1 MKYLR
6 QFLIIIMISLIGEVM
21 HYFIPLPVPAS
32 IYGMAILFV
41 GLVTKIIPLDYVK
54 DAGKLMIEIMPV
66 MFIPAGVG
74 LMASFGVLKP
84 MIIPFCV
91 VLIVTVVTVIIITGH
106 VSQFIIKSGKK
117 KNKEN
122 EWVFSNIGI
131 CGRGLYTKL
140 DLGIVKYHFEV
151 VSGKR
156 I

>member
-1 MKYLR
+1 MKYLK
-6 QFLIIIMISLIGEVM
+6 QFLIILLISLIGEGM

-41 GLVTKIIPLDYVK
+41 GLVTKIIPLDSVK

-122 EWVFSNIGI
+122 E
-131 CGRGLYTKL
+131 
-140 DLGIVKYHFEV
+140 
-151 VSGKR
+151 
-156 I
+156 

>member
-6 QFLIIIMISLIGEVM
+6 QFLIIILISLIGEVM
-21 HYFIPLPVPAS
+21 HYFIPLRYRQVFTEWQFFLWVF
-32 IYGMAILFV
+32 M
-41 GLVTKIIPLDYVK
+41 TKIIPLDYVK

-106 VSQFIIKSGKK
+106 VSQFIIRSGKK

-122 EWVFSNIGI
+122 E
-131 CGRGLYTKL
+131 
-140 DLGIVKYHFEV
+140 
-151 VSGKR
+151 
-156 I
+156 

>member
-6 QFLIIIMISLIGEVM
+6 QFLIIILISLIGEVM

-32 IYGMAILFV
+32 IYG
-41 GLVTKIIPLDYVK
+41 
-54 DAGKLMIEIMPV
+54 MPV

-91 VLIVTVVTVIIITGH
+91 VLIVTVVTVIIVTGH

-122 EWVFSNIGI
+122 E
-131 CGRGLYTKL
+131 
-140 DLGIVKYHFEV
+140 
-151 VSGKR
+151 
-156 I
+156 